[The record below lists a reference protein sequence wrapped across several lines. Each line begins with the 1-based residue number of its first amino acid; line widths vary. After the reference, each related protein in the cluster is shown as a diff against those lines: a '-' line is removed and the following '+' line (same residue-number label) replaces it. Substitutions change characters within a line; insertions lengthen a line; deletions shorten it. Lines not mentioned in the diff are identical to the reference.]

1 MYKQWRGSRYPNA
14 SLAGIILSQ
23 CYLFFQHYFVDKG
36 PYNQSYGFFRRHV
49 WMWELD
55 HKENWAPPNRCFWT
69 VVLDKTLESPLDC
82 KEIKPVNSK
91 GNQSWIF
98 IGRTDA
104 EAEGP
109 ILWPPDAKNWLIG
122 KNPDAGKDWR
132 QEEKGTTEDEMVGW
146 HPQLNGHEFE
156 PALGDGEGQ
165 GSLHA
170 AVHGVAKSWTWL
182 SNWTRTIFI
191 LEYLSIGD
199 TLQLLCPG
207 PN

>member
-49 WMWELD
+49 WMCELD

-104 EAEGP
+104 KAEGP
-109 ILWPPDAKNWLIG
+109 ILWPPDAKRWLIW
-122 KNPDAGKDWR
+122 KDPDAGKDWR
-132 QEEKGTTEDEMVGW
+132 QEETGSTEDEIIRCYHRSMDVSFSKLWEMVKDREAW
-146 HPQLNGHEFE
+146 
-156 PALGDGEGQ
+156 
-165 GSLHA
+165 HA
-170 AVHGVAKSWTWL
+170 AVHGVSTDWTQL
-182 SNWTRTIFI
+182 SDWIATTTTTF
-191 LEYLSIGD
+191 
-199 TLQLLCPG
+199 
-207 PN
+207 